1 MAPGIRS
8 SLAVVSTNVC
18 SAALSIGL
26 SADTCCLWH
35 DESRVTAPS
44 AMPVIRAMVTTL
56 SFVFML
62 ELNYSAILIT
72 PRCWQHEFLSQL
84 LTFRQ
89 KVFGMPLALVG
100 AECERP
106 HLSAQREAVVFS
118 SPVFLIGSPLG
129 ERLPVN
135 CWMNSSSGFELAG
148 FSCTLIPACS
158 LRIRLSNVSSTLPAP
173 RGSPSLPLALLINSR
188 LGTSGCTLLE
198 N

>member
-1 MAPGIRS
+1 MNSPWGVRRRTTAPGTGS
-8 SLAVVSTNVC
+8 SFAVVSTKVC

-106 HLSAQREAVVFS
+106 NLSAQREGVSF
-118 SPVFLIGSPLG
+118 P
-129 ERLPVN
+129 RQ
-135 CWMNSSSGFELAG
+135 SSS
-148 FSCTLIPACS
+148 
-158 LRIRLSNVSSTLPAP
+158 
-173 RGSPSLPLALLINSR
+173 
-188 LGTSGCTLLE
+188 
-198 N
+198 